1 MNHFK
6 TKVFIL
12 LFCLYFSKGC
22 STQNEQII
30 ISADI
35 DHPKIQFAVEEIKTA
50 FQEKGVE
57 VDFIKSNKADIV
69 FLVEKENSELK
80 PQGFSITKKSKKIRI
95 TGFDESGL
103 MYGGL

>member
-69 FLVEKENSELK
+69 FLDR
-80 PQGFSITKKSKKIRI
+80 KSVV
-95 TGFDESGL
+95 
-103 MYGGL
+103 